1 MAKYQPDILNDKMI
15 KKYIIIGLISVLI
28 VFGVIV
34 SIKCA
39 KLERENIQLKSTYT
53 NIVDSIKVENQI
65 LEKDVADLL
74 VKTTVY
80 EHRID
85 SLKNLKQKIIVK
97 YKTKYVVSE
106 NITES
111 VKTLKENLKCET
123 Y

>member
-1 MAKYQPDILNDKMI
+1 MI
-15 KKYIIIGLISVLI
+15 STLSANSPNSSLIKFKRFSVSVL
-28 VFGVIV
+28 F
-34 SIKCA
+34 S
-39 KLERENIQLKSTYT
+39 LS
-53 NIVDSIKVENQI
+53 D
-65 LEKDVADLL
+65 L

-85 SLKNLKQKIIVK
+85 SLKKVKQKIIVK

>member
-1 MAKYQPDILNDKMI
+1 MAKYQPVIQNDKMI

-28 VFGVIV
+28 VFEVIV

-85 SLKNLKQKIIVK
+85 SLKKVKQKIIVK

>member
-1 MAKYQPDILNDKMI
+1 MKLNAK
-15 KKYIIIGLISVLI
+15 
-28 VFGVIV
+28 
-34 SIKCA
+34 
-39 KLERENIQLKSTYT
+39 

-85 SLKNLKQKIIVK
+85 SLKKVKQKIIVK